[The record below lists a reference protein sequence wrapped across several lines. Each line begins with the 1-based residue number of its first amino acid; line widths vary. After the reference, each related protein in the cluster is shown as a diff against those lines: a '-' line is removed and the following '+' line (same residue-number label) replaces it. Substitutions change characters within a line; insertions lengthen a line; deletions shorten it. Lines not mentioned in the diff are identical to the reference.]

1 MQTVRT
7 TLLLRQIS
15 KGLLAF
21 FLWGLLSL
29 SGWAEAKQTM
39 VATRVW
45 PAEDYTR
52 IALESGQAFNVSMHQ
67 LQNPNRIVLDLHDAV
82 LDAKLKEVAKQVAL
96 NDPFIKRIRLG
107 NYKPN
112 VVRLVVDLKQ
122 SAKPKVF
129 SIKPVAGYQHRLVLD
144 LFPENEDSLMAM
156 LEERGA
162 KNSKSIRKPTTKPAQ
177 RNNTVMPKRKLIV
190 AIDAGHGGE
199 DPGAI
204 GATGS
209 REKDITL
216 KIAKKLKRLIDKQPN
231 MRAQLVRKGDYF
243 IPLKGRVMKARKVHA
258 DIFVSIHADAFT
270 KESAHGSSVFVLSE
284 RGASSKFAAQL
295 AKQANASDMIGGFD
309 FKNSDPVLEQT
320 IIDLM
325 RTAMINDSLK
335 LGREVLKEMGKI
347 NRLHKKKVEHA
358 NFVVLK
364 APDIPSILVETAFL
378 SNRAEE
384 RRLRSSKYQ
393 QKMAKSIL
401 KGIQAYFKTNPGLAR
416 IHKPQQTLAAKK

>member
-1 MQTVRT
+1 MT
-7 TLLLRQIS
+7 

-21 FLWGLLSL
+21 FLWGVLLL
-29 SGWAEAKQTM
+29 AGVADAKQTM

-52 IALESGQAFNVSMHQ
+52 IALESRQAFNVSMHQ
-67 LQNPNRIVLDLHDAV
+67 LNKPDRIVLDLHGAV
-82 LDAKLKEVAKQVAL
+82 LDAQLQQVTKQVAL
-96 NDPFIKRIRLG
+96 NDPFIRRIRLG
-107 NYKPN
+107 NFKPN

-122 SAKPKVF
+122 PAKPKVF

-144 LFPENEDSLMAM
+144 LFPVKDSLMAM
-156 LEERGA
+156 LESRTG
-162 KNSKSIRKPTTKPAQ
+162 NTSKVIRKPTPKSGQ
-177 RNNTVMPKRKLIV
+177 SSKTVVPPRKLVV

-209 REKDITL
+209 REKDLTL

-231 MRAQLVRKGDYF
+231 MRAHMVRKGDYF

-284 RGASSKFAAQL
+284 RGASSNFAAQL

-309 FKNSDPVLEQT
+309 LKNSDPILEQT

-335 LGREVLKEMGKI
+335 LGREVLKQVGKI

-364 APDIPSILVETAFL
+364 APDIPSILVETAFI

-393 QKMAKSIL
+393 QKLAGSIL
-401 KGIQAYFKTNPGLAR
+401 KGIKAYFKTNPGLAR
-416 IHKPQQTLAAKK
+416 IKPQQTLAAKK

>member
-7 TLLLRQIS
+7 TFTTQQAT
-15 KGLLAF
+15 KGLLALF
-21 FLWGLLSL
+21 FWALLL
-29 SGWAEAKQTM
+29 LAGVADAKQTM

-52 IALESGQAFNVSMHQ
+52 IALESRQPFNVSMQQ
-67 LQNPNRIVLDLHDAV
+67 LNKPDRIVLDLHGAV
-82 LDAKLKEVAKQVAL
+82 LDAQLQQVSKQVAL
-96 NDPFIKRIRLG
+96 NDPFIRRIRLG
-107 NYKPN
+107 NFKPN

-122 SAKPKVF
+122 AANPKVF

-144 LFPENEDSLMAM
+144 LFPVKDSLMAM
-156 LEERGA
+156 LESRNGKNSRVIRKSTSKG
-162 KNSKSIRKPTTKPAQ
+162 KNSK
-177 RNNTVMPKRKLIV
+177 TVVPPRKLVV

-209 REKDITL
+209 REKDLTL
-216 KIAKKLKRLIDKQPN
+216 KIAKKLKRLVDKQPN
-231 MRAQLVRKGDYF
+231 MRAHLVRKGDYF
-243 IPLKGRVMKARKVHA
+243 IPLKGRVLKARKVHA

-270 KESAHGSSVFVLSE
+270 KESANGSSVFVLSE

-295 AKQANASDMIGGFD
+295 AKQANASDAIGGFD
-309 FKNSDPVLEQT
+309 LKNSDPILEQT
-320 IIDLM
+320 LIDLM

-335 LGREVLKEMGKI
+335 LGREVLKEVGKI

-364 APDIPSILVETAFL
+364 APDVPSILVETAFI

-393 QKMAKSIL
+393 QKLAGSIL
-401 KGIQAYFKTNPGLAR
+401 KGIKAYFKTNPGLAR
-416 IHKPQQTLAAKK
+416 IKPQQTLAAKK

>member
-1 MQTVRT
+1 MQTVET
-7 TLLLRQIS
+7 TLFRQQIT

-21 FLWGLLSL
+21 FLWGLLL
-29 SGWAEAKQTM
+29 LAGVAEAKQTM

-67 LQNPNRIVLDLHDAV
+67 LQKPDRIVLDLHGAV
-82 LDAKLKEVAKQVAL
+82 LDAKLNEVAKQVAL
-96 NDPFIKRIRLG
+96 NDPFIRRIRLG
-107 NYKPN
+107 NFKPN

-122 SAKPKVF
+122 PAKPKVF

-144 LFPENEDSLMAM
+144 LFPVNEDSLMAM
-156 LEERGA
+156 LETRNTKG
-162 KNSKSIRKPTTKPAQ
+162 SKIIRKPTPNPSQ
-177 RNNTVMPKRKLIV
+177 RSNKVIPQRKLIV

-209 REKDITL
+209 REKDLTL

-231 MRAQLVRKGDYF
+231 MRAHMVRKGDYF

-309 FKNSDPVLEQT
+309 LKNSDPILEQT

-335 LGREVLKEMGKI
+335 LGREVLKQVGKI

-364 APDIPSILVETAFL
+364 APDIPSILVETAFI

-393 QKMAKSIL
+393 QRLAGSIL
-401 KGIQAYFKTNPGLAR
+401 KGIKAYFKTNPGLAR
-416 IHKPQQTLAAKK
+416 INKPQQTLAAKK